1 MALITREYFEKL
13 PLGLTKQMQPYMEV
27 IDTFIE
33 TASEQ
38 VEAFCERKFE
48 RQVHTE
54 VVRGSGHQV
63 QMLEQYPL
71 VSVQSIAYEDGY
83 GGNWSVDPSYV
94 RIHPAGY
101 IEWKSPVTNGPWRR
115 DRIYTV
121 VYTAGFDPIPGP
133 IQHATALWVTDLL
146 RPNFAGPS
154 PERPA
159 ELVPFTDETIGL
171 LLDNFRRKR
180 IG

>member
-13 PLGLTKQMQPYMEV
+13 PLGLTKQMQPYMESL
-27 IDTFIE
+27 DLFIE

-48 RQVHTE
+48 RQTHVD
-54 VVRGSGHQV
+54 VVRGSGHQI
-63 QMLEQYPL
+63 MLTEQYPL
-71 VSVQSIAYEDGY
+71 VSVTSISYDDGY
-83 GGNWSVDPSYV
+83 GGTWSVQPEYV
-94 RIHPAGY
+94 RVHPSGQL
-101 IEWKSPVTNGPWRR
+101 EWKSPVTNGPWRR

-121 VYTAGFDPIPGP
+121 TYVAGYDPIPGP

-159 ELVPFTDETIGL
+159 ELVPFTDETIGR
-171 LLDNFRRKR
+171 LLDNYIRRR